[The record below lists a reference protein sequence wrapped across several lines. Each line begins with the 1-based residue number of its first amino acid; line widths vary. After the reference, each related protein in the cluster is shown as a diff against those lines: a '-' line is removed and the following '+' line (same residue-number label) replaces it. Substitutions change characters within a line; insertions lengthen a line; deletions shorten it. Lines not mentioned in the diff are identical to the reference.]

1 MCTEYLFRAQ
11 TSAPQPTLCTEHPF
25 RAQTSAPQP
34 ILCTKHLF
42 RAQTSAPQPTLCT
55 EYPFRAQTSAP
66 QPTLCTK
73 HLFRAQTSAPQQT
86 LCTEYP
92 FRAQKKEADLWG
104 QHLSVLLLSV
114 GKIISM
120 LLRAYAG
127 MLQEV
132 CPLQPLQPCH
142 SRSSPYPEVQSS
154 MHTVSCPQESYHL
167 CKHQTKLHS

>member
-1 MCTEYLFRAQ
+1 MFQIPHFIAHKSNTMCNKQPFSTHSKSLLTVSPAH
-11 TSAPQPTLCTEHPF
+11 TS
-25 RAQTSAPQP
+25 
-34 ILCTKHLF
+34 
-42 RAQTSAPQPTLCT
+42 
-55 EYPFRAQTSAP
+55 
-66 QPTLCTK
+66 
-73 HLFRAQTSAPQQT
+73 T

-92 FRAQKKEADLWG
+92 FRAQKKEADLLG
-104 QHLSVLLLSV
+104 QPLSVSLLSAW
-114 GKIISM
+114 KIISK

-154 MHTVSCPQESYHL
+154 MHTVSCPQESCHL